1 MNVVKNALSRAAN
14 AAFSVFRRSKNKSE
28 SGLVAQKKVVL
39 AGNPNAGK
47 TTLFNALTKS
57 SLRTGNFH
65 GVTTSPARKTVKN
78 VSYADVPGMYAFTPY
93 SMEEQ
98 SAIDEVKSS
107 DLIVNVVD
115 ALTLDNSLNLT
126 RQLISTNV
134 PTVVYITKCASLHRR
149 GGKVDVEKLSALLG
163 VPVLNCSP
171 KKLKT
176 FIESGNFAKART
188 NSNLSLSD
196 CYSGG
201 NLKVSKADRLFC
213 NSYFAL
219 FFFLL
224 SITAMF
230 FFAFHP
236 AMPGS
241 LLKNLLEGLICDG
254 LGGLICA
261 NLKSEA
267 VISLVSE
274 GLLGGAGGVISFIPQ
289 LLILYLTL
297 ILLDESGITSTLAF
311 ATDGLF
317 EKANLSGRA
326 AFSLVS
332 GFGCT
337 AAAILTTRGYS
348 TPSAQKRTVA
358 ILPFIPCG
366 AKLPV
371 FLTFLSPLFKNPFP
385 VITCFYFAGL
395 AVALIAS
402 LLIKSGG
409 EGMLS
414 EVTPIV
420 LPQFK
425 AVVIKL
431 CFQLKEFII
440 KIAVT
445 VTLFCTASWFFSHYS
460 FTFQF
465 VEADKSMLAGF
476 SRGILPLFVPMGIT
490 DWRLAYAALCGFI
503 AKENVAATVA
513 MLMPAGIGV
522 GLAPS
527 LAMCAFILLCPA
539 CVSAFSASCK
549 EVGWKF
555 SLKCAG
561 FQLLAAFAAGYTVN
575 LIFGLF

>member
-1 MNVVKNALSRAAN
+1 MKLAKALKISKASAKNDAVN
-14 AAFSVFRRSKNKSE
+14 M
-28 SGLVAQKKVVL
+28 KVVL

-65 GVTTSPARKTVKN
+65 GVTTSPARKTVKG

-98 SAIDEVKSS
+98 SAIDEVKSA
-107 DLIVNVVD
+107 DLIINVVD
-115 ALTLDNSLNLT
+115 ALTLENSLNLT
-126 RQLISTNV
+126 RQLLATGVKII
-134 PTVVYITKCASLHRR
+134 VYITKCASLKRR
-149 GGKVDVEKLSALLG
+149 GGKIDCEKLSAHLG
-163 VPVLNCSP
+163 CPVLNCPP
-171 KKLKT
+171 KKLKKY
-176 FIESGNFAKART
+176 IESGNIPYVTK
-188 NSNLSLSD
+188 NSSVSLAEG
-196 CYSGG
+196 YSGG
-201 NLKVSKADRLFC
+201 NLKVSKADKLFC
-213 NSYFAL
+213 NRYFAL
-219 FFFLL
+219 FFFIA
-224 SITAMF
+224 SITLMF
-230 FFAFHP
+230 FLAFHP
-236 AMPGS
+236 KMAGAV
-241 LLKNLLEGLICDG
+241 LKDLLEGLICEK
-254 LGGLICA
+254 LASAICV

-267 VISLVSE
+267 VISLISE
-274 GLLGGAGGVISFIPQ
+274 GILGGAGGVISFLPQ
-289 LLILYLTL
+289 LFILYLAL
-297 ILLDESGITSTLAF
+297 ILLDESGITSALAF

-317 EKANLSGRA
+317 EKAHLSGRA

-358 ILPFIPCG
+358 ILPFVPCG

-420 LPQFK
+420 LPQIK
-425 AVVIKL
+425 AVAIKL

-440 KIAVT
+440 KVT
-445 VTLFCTASWFFSHYS
+445 GIVMLFCIASWFFSHFS
-460 FTFQF
+460 FTFRY

-476 SRGILPLFVPMGIT
+476 SRGLLPLFVPMGIT

-513 MLMPAGIGV
+513 MLLPAGL
-522 GLAPS
+522 GLDLASS
-527 LAMCAFILLCPA
+527 LAMCTFILLCPA
-539 CVSAFSASCK
+539 CVSAFTASCK
-549 EVGWKF
+549 EVGLKF
-555 SLKCAG
+555 SLKCVGA
-561 FQLLAAFAAGYTVN
+561 QLFIAFLGAYSIH
-575 LIFGLF
+575 LLFSLF